1 MGLDMKT
8 LTPEEV
14 QACGV
19 RTLGLDA
26 EACDLLSI
34 EAIAAALRRVAGF
47 LCPCPQRTLVQ
58 AVVEPLDDIISDRWQ
73 FSEAVEDTLE
83 AMMTYGDLLEEFEVA
98 AVERS
103 HRSSLIYAAPPSFIR
118 RKSGVVFIIGI
129 APDRSSAAPERL
141 ERRIDYL
148 NHIRRLFPENGEDL
162 RAELKQFG
170 LSELSVDAWL
180 KQVPP
185 LESASEYLKRIS
197 SKFRPSQGVID
208 GLTTLNPAKPVFHYR
223 RRWEEAKNNTG
234 RFVARRPQAY
244 GNDLWCYVELMQGQV
259 VKFLD
264 FPLENSGLRGCDE
277 AWRLQLAIDAERG
290 EPQRFR
296 VRQESRCN
304 IVEFYS
310 PLPIWALR
318 RWDIMGEP
326 TRATSALF
334 AYRFQDNEVS
344 EETEFMR
351 RRLWLEQVL

>member
-1 MGLDMKT
+1 MGVDMKT

-19 RTLGLDA
+19 RTLGLDSA
-26 EACDLLSI
+26 ACDLLSI

-58 AVVEPLDDIISDRWQ
+58 AVVEPLDEIISDRRQ
-73 FSEAVEDTLE
+73 FTEAVENTLE
-83 AMMTYGDLLEEFEVA
+83 AMITYGDLLEEFEVA
-98 AVERS
+98 VVERL

-141 ERRIDYL
+141 ERRINYL
-148 NHIRRLFPENGEDL
+148 NHIRRLVPENGEDL
-162 RAELKQFG
+162 NAELKQFG

-185 LESASEYLKRIS
+185 AESASEHLKRIS
-197 SKFRPSQGVID
+197 SKFRASQGLID
-208 GLTTLNPAKPVFHYR
+208 GLTILNSSKPVDHYR
-223 RRWEEAKNNTG
+223 RRWEEAENNSG

-244 GNDLWCYVELMQGQV
+244 GNDLWCYVELMQGQAI
-259 VKFLD
+259 KLLD

-304 IVEFYS
+304 IVELYS
-310 PLPIWALR
+310 PLPIWTLR

-326 TRATSALF
+326 TRTTSALF
-334 AYRFQDNEVS
+334 AYRFRNEEIS
-344 EETEFMR
+344 EEIEFMR
-351 RRLWLEQVL
+351 RKLWLEEVL